1 MQHIT
6 IVVLGDEGVGKSSFL
21 ISCHTNSFPNDR
33 VIERIENV
41 ACNYMVDK
49 QPLALHLW
57 EMEDSP
63 NVPTDVYLLCFD
75 LTSPSSLENAKKK
88 WFSEAKRRR
97 GGKVVMLIGLKLDL
111 RGTEEG
117 TKVCAE
123 EGKEAA
129 ERLKCDLY
137 LECSALTQQG
147 LKEVFDSAVRC
158 VFAKN
163 QAAQR
168 SGGFFSKIIK
178 KR

>member
-21 ISCHTNSFPNDR
+21 ISFSTNAFPNDR

-63 NVPTDVYLLCFD
+63 DVPADVYLLCFD
-75 LTSPSSLENAKKK
+75 LTSLSSLENAKKK
-88 WFSEAKRRR
+88 WFSEAKRR
-97 GGKVVMLIGLKLDL
+97 GGKVIMLIGLKLDF
-111 RGTEEG
+111 RETEEG
-117 TKVCAE
+117 IKVSAE

-129 ERLKCDLY
+129 ERLKCAY
-137 LECSALTQQG
+137 LELCVDAAG
-147 LKEVFDSAVRC
+147 LE
-158 VFAKN
+158 
-163 QAAQR
+163 R
-168 SGGFFSKIIK
+168 SL
-178 KR
+178 